1 MLMISLSDRFLWLD
15 RMHEAQGRLRQGV
28 GDKPHL
34 RNGSNIEMRNSA
46 LPERLQKLRRRIRL
60 DRIKR
65 FARKLFSKESSSPAC
80 SLRTN
85 KRYRLNRARKSV
97 VSGKGVSVRVY
108 LGGRRIMKHK
118 KKLRRNGRH
127 RIQRRCDK

>member
-60 DRIKR
+60 DRVKR
-65 FARKLFSKESSSPAC
+65 FARKLLSKTSRSPPC

-85 KRYRLNRARKSV
+85 KRYWLNRSEGSSDHQRTMILV
-97 VSGKGVSVRVY
+97 VRRRVVKGNSESER
-108 LGGRRIMKHK
+108 
-118 KKLRRNGRH
+118 
-127 RIQRRCDK
+127 

>member
-65 FARKLFSKESSSPAC
+65 LARNLFSKESSRPTC
-80 SLRTN
+80 ILRTT
-85 KRYRLNRARKSV
+85 KRYRPNRLEGSSYTQGAMMLV
-97 VSGKGVSVRVY
+97 QFKGPPVGRCALTHCLVGDVTRGDDVR
-108 LGGRRIMKHK
+108 
-118 KKLRRNGRH
+118 
-127 RIQRRCDK
+127 

>member
-65 FARKLFSKESSSPAC
+65 FARKLFSKESSSPTC

-85 KRYRLNRARKSV
+85 KRYRLNRLRSEEHT
-97 VSGKGVSVRVY
+97 SELQS
-108 LGGRRIMKHK
+108 LMRISYAVFCLQK
-118 KKLRRNGRH
+118 KKKQKITSQNE
-127 RIQRRCDK
+127 